1 MRTWTKVLLGLV
13 AVLAIV
19 AVGLAV
25 AISTFDV
32 DTLIG
37 PLKDRVKAATG
48 RDLAIRGGARIA
60 LSLSPRVVVNDVAL
74 SNAPWG
80 QAKELATAK
89 RLEFELALLP
99 LLSRRV
105 ELKEVALVEPV
116 IALETDPQGRKNW
129 DFGSAG
135 PGTPAGSAA
144 SGAGGATLLPAGS
157 LSITRGTVSYRDGAT
172 GSVTHAAIDMLAVHA
187 RSPEAPMDARFKG
200 TVGRLPLALEGRF
213 GPLRALLE
221 RRWPYPVDVAGEIAG
236 QKFALA
242 AKVKADDRRYSLD
255 DLRVTLGAN
264 ALTGS
269 FAVVT
274 GGARPQFDFDLSGP
288 ALALAGLPLP
298 ATAGAPP
305 APAASTAP
313 TTRAFVIPDAPVD
326 FEPLRWADARGTL
339 AVGRLTLAGGR
350 VIDNLR
356 VKLKL
361 DGSRLDVESFS
372 LKELG
377 GTLSGSFTVDARDA
391 GRTALSAR
399 IDGKGLSFGAIL
411 AAAGEPREVKGGS
424 TDLAVDLTMQGASPH
439 AWAGTATGTV
449 RVVVGPATLVNTRID
464 VDSALDNLTRAINP
478 FRASD
483 PSTEVRCIV
492 VRLPLANGVA
502 RFDRTVAAET
512 AKVGVAASG
521 RLDFRNETLDVAFHP
536 KVRKGISIDVAS
548 LADLVH
554 VTGPFAAPQ
563 VRIDPVGSVKAIA
576 SIGAAIGTGGLSAIG
591 QALFAW
597 SEGSGPG
604 PCQLALGTPPPAA
617 TTAGAGKSGGGDP
630 ANALVNDVGKA
641 VGKLFGR

>member
-32 DTLIG
+32 NTLIG
-37 PLKDRVKAATG
+37 PVKDRVKAVTG
-48 RDLAIRGGARIA
+48 RELTIRGGARIA
-60 LSLSPRVVVNDVAL
+60 MSLSPRVVLNDVAL
-74 SNAPWG
+74 SNAAWG
-80 QAKELATAK
+80 QAKDLVTAK

-116 IALETDPQGRKNW
+116 VALETDAQGRKNW
-129 DFGSAG
+129 DLGGA
-135 PGTPAGSAA
+135 
-144 SGAGGATLLPAGS
+144 GAGGSAPSAATGSGDTTLLPAGN
-157 LSITRGTVSYRDGAT
+157 LSVTRGTVSYRDGAT
-172 GSVTHAAIDMLAVHA
+172 GSVTTAAIATLSVHA
-187 RSPEAPMDARFKG
+187 RGPEAPIDAKFQG
-200 TVGRLPLALEGRF
+200 TVGHLALALEGRL
-213 GPLRALLE
+213 GPVQALLE
-221 RRWPYPVDVAGEIAG
+221 RRWPYPVDVSGEIAG

-242 AKVKADDRRYSLD
+242 TRIRADDRRYTLD
-255 DLRVTLGAN
+255 DLKVTLGAN

-274 GGARPQFDFDLSGP
+274 GGARPQIAFDLSGP

-298 ATAGAPP
+298 ATAGAPAAPKAAPSP
-305 APAASTAP
+305 ARTS
-313 TTRAFVIPDAPVD
+313 FMIPDTPVD
-326 FEPLRWADARGTL
+326 FEPLRWVDARGAL
-339 AVGRLTLAGGR
+339 SVGRLMLASGR
-350 VIDNLR
+350 AIENPR

-361 DGSRLDVESFS
+361 DGGRLDVESFS
-372 LKELG
+372 LTELG

-391 GRTALSAR
+391 GRTMLSTR
-399 IDGKGLSFGAIL
+399 IDGKGLSLGAIV
-411 AAAGEPREVKGGS
+411 AAAGHPREVKGGS
-424 TDLAVDLTMQGASPH
+424 TDVAVDLTMQGASPH
-439 AWAGTATGTV
+439 AWASTATGTF
-449 RVVVGPATLVNTRID
+449 RAVVGPATLVNAKID
-464 VDSALDNLTRAINP
+464 VDSALDNLSRAINP
-478 FRASD
+478 FRTSD
-483 PSTEVRCIV
+483 PSTEIKCMV
-492 VRLPLANGVA
+492 VRLPLAGGVA

-521 RLDFRNETLDVAFHP
+521 LLDFRNETLDVAFHP
-536 KVRKGISIDVAS
+536 KVRKGVSIDVAS

-563 VRIDPVGSVKAIA
+563 VRIDPIGSVKAIA
-576 SIGAAIGTGGLSAIG
+576 SIGAAIGTGGLSAVG

-604 PCQLALGTPPPAA
+604 PCQIALGTPPPA
-617 TTAGAGKSGGGDP
+617 TTAAAGGKGGGDP
-630 ANALVNDVGKA
+630 ATALANDLGKA